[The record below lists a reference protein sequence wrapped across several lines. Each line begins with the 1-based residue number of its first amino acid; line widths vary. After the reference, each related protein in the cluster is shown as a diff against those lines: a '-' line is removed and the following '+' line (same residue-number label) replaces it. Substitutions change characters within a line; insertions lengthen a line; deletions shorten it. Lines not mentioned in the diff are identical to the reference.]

1 MELFSGKC
9 SVVKDT
15 IGCWA
20 INWSNAEEVKQK
32 SLLFISVMSD
42 KADFTTAEV
51 VSQGVLESESSSTGG
66 NSMLFNAEPI
76 NEEKAR
82 AFLHEN
88 AWPLG
93 LQDALMKG
101 LKKIPIRYIIC
112 DDSGSMTTNDG
123 YRFEKYED
131 TRM

>member
-1 MELFSGKC
+1 ML
-9 SVVKDT
+9 
-15 IGCWA
+15 A
-20 INWSNAEEVKQK
+20 IKHKPVIQITLLLN
-32 SLLFISVMSD
+32 SLMSD

-51 VSQGVLESESSSTGG
+51 LSQGVLESESISTGG

-76 NEEKAR
+76 NEVKAR

-93 LQDALMKG
+93 LQDALVKG

-112 DDSGSMTTNDG
+112 DDSGSMSTNDG
-123 YRFEKYED
+123 YRFEKFED